1 MADVKQ
7 SNPKAFS
14 ELELKLKQ
22 LESMQT
28 KVGWFE
34 SARYENGTPVAYVA
48 QIQEKGWGPIPP
60 RPFMKPAEIKNKEK
74 WQKTAEFSARKIVE
88 GSMSAK
94 DGMTLLGEVA
104 QGDIIAAITAVTA
117 PPLSPITLM
126 ARKFREMGKK
136 VTGATIGMFARKVKE
151 GKVKASDLSNN
162 TKPLNDTGVMIATV
176 TNITESTQ

>member
-7 SNPKAFS
+7 SNPKAFA
-14 ELELKLKQ
+14 ELEIRLKELDKF
-22 LESMQT
+22 QT

-34 SARYENGTPVAYVA
+34 SAKYEDGTSVAYVA

-74 WQKTAEFSARKIVE
+74 WQNTAEYAAKRIVD
-88 GSMSAK
+88 GTMSGK
-94 DGMTLLGEVA
+94 DGMNLLGEVA
-104 QGDIIAAITAVTA
+104 QGDVIASITAVTA
-117 PPLSPITLM
+117 PALSPITLM

-151 GKVKASDLSNN
+151 GKVKASDLSSN

-176 TNITESTQ
+176 TNVTESTR